1 IGLIEGELVFDAD
14 AYGVTLR
21 SNSKVVEELLSKNLT
36 TLKETL
42 ESLSIRLIYLNLG
55 LIKEPK
61 GVAYLGFDVKA

>member
-1 IGLIEGELVFDAD
+1 
-14 AYGVTLR
+14 LR